1 MCGSTLCINDSAA
14 RGFGKVALDRPDAY
28 GESLSQASILVVDD
42 EPGMRNF
49 LAKTFEPRC
58 KRLAQA
64 SCPQA
69 AADILDGAH
78 FDLIILDNIMPDCT
92 GLDWLWEQR
101 KIGLYADI
109 IMITAYADLE
119 TAIKAL
125 RSGVTDFVLKPF
137 RANQILTAAARVLDR
152 KYLQRDNYLLRHA
165 LSVDGD
171 LARGRLVG
179 KSARIQSVRAML
191 TKLAPLPTS
200 VLFTGPSGT
209 GKEVAARTLHAM
221 SGRSSKPFVA
231 VNCAAIAPDRI
242 AEELFGVVDGEKL
255 RQDGLF
261 LHADGGT
268 LFLDEVAQLSG
279 QVQASLLRV
288 LEDRRIKPSG
298 AEREIPLNLRFSFA
312 TNADLEVA
320 VAAGTF
326 RADLYHRMNVM
337 AIEMPPLRDRVED
350 IVELAAVFMRHFS
363 RLLGLP
369 ALELN
374 DAVLLKLSRYSWP
387 GNVRELRNL
396 IERSVILGRFPDE
409 FSGSGKH
416 IGLEAIETLEFVEQ
430 RHIMMVLDCCKGNRA
445 EAARRL
451 GVSRKTIDRKCRNW
465 SI

>member
-1 MCGSTLCINDSAA
+1 MIVQL
-14 RGFGKVALDRPDAY
+14 GFAKTALDRRDAY

-78 FDLIILDNIMPDCT
+78 FDLIILDNIMPGCT
-92 GLDWLWEQR
+92 GLDWLSEQC

-179 KSARIQSVRAML
+179 KSSRIQSVRTML
-191 TKLAPLPTS
+191 TKLGPLPTS

-231 VNCAAIAPDRI
+231 VNCAAIAPDRV
-242 AEELFGVVDGEKL
+242 AEELFGVVDGAKM

-261 LHADGGT
+261 FHADGGT

-288 LEDRRIKPSG
+288 LEDHRIRPSG
-298 AEREIPLNLRFSFA
+298 AEREIPLNLRFLFA
-312 TNADLEVA
+312 TNADLEAAVA
-320 VAAGTF
+320 VGTF

-337 AIEMPPLRDRVED
+337 AIEMPPLRDRAED
-350 IVELAAVFMRHFS
+350 IVELAAIFMRHFS

-374 DAVLLKLSRYSWP
+374 DTVLLKLSRYSWP

-409 FSGSGKH
+409 FSGNGKH
-416 IGLEAIETLEFVEQ
+416 TGVEAIETLELVEQ
-430 RHIMMVLDCCKGNRA
+430 RHIMTVLDCCNGNRA

-451 GVSRKTIDRKCRNW
+451 GVSRKTIDRKCSTW
-465 SI
+465 SV